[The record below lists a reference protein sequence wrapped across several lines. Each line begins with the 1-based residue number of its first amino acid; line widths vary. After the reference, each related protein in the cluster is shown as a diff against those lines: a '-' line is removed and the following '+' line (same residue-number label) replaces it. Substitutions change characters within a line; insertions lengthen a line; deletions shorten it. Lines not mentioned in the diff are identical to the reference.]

1 LLQAYEESD
10 DEKMNEVRSRVDAIV
25 GDERTADALKPWYR
39 QLCKRPCF
47 HDEYLQSF
55 NNPNTY
61 LIDTDGKGVERID
74 EHGAWVQGVHYPL
87 DCLIIASGFE
97 VGTSYSR
104 RSGFDIAG
112 RNGIALS
119 EYWGNGMRSMHGIHV
134 REFPNLFV
142 IGFTQ
147 GANQIANV
155 PQNYVENGLAI
166 ADIIAH
172 AEANDMRQVEPTQTA
187 QDDWLTFI
195 TSNKRGLRANPDCT
209 PGYYNNE
216 GKPMSQSDTF
226 NGSGHPGGPVAFF
239 EFLDAW
245 RQTGEFAGLT
255 FTK

>member
-1 LLQAYEESD
+1 
-10 DEKMNEVRSRVDAIV
+10 
-25 GDERTADALKPWYR
+25 
-39 QLCKRPCF
+39 
-47 HDEYLQSF
+47 
-55 NNPNTY
+55 
-61 LIDTDGKGVERID
+61 
-74 EHGAWVQGVHYPL
+74 
-87 DCLIIASGFE
+87 
-97 VGTSYSR
+97 
-104 RSGFDIAG
+104 
-112 RNGIALS
+112 
-119 EYWGNGMRSMHGIHV
+119 
-134 REFPNLFV
+134 LFV